1 MDFLKRIKY
10 KYLGDKAFYSAVLAL
25 FIPIVIQNGI
35 SSFVNLLDNLMVG
48 SVGEAQ
54 MNGVSLSNQLFF
66 VFNLCI
72 FGGMSG
78 AGIFAAQFFGAKDEK
93 GVRDCFRFMLI
104 VGLVICLA
112 GAFVI
117 GVFGSDLLDKFINP
131 DLSGTEEAIALELEK
146 AKNTKIA
153 GLEYIAIILLG
164 LAPFALTNAYAST
177 LRVAGET
184 KLPMYAGIA
193 GVFTNLALNWLLIFD
208 HLGHKGLG
216 VRGAAIATVISRY
229 VELGIILFVAYRRL
243 HNNGKYSF
251 LKDAYRHFHIPAKL
265 FKDIFIRSI
274 PLLVNELLWSVG
286 MTLLTRHYSLRG
298 LTVINAMTITSTISN
313 LFNVLVF
320 SMGTAVSVMVGK
332 SLGANDMEG
341 AKNNARK
348 IIVFCE
354 MICVVTCALL
364 IILSNVLPLAYS
376 KSSPEAKKL
385 ASSLLRSTALVMP
398 LNAFTHCTYF
408 TLRAGGKTF
417 ITFLF
422 DSVYTWVLPVPCS
435 LLLVKYTSLDI
446 VVIYEMIHM
455 LEIVKVTVGY
465 ILLKKGIWIH
475 NIVANEEV

>member
-1 MDFLKRIKY
+1 MSFWKRIKD
-10 KYLGDKAFYSAVLAL
+10 KYLGDRAFYSAVLAL

-54 MNGVSLSNQLFF
+54 MNGVSISNQLFF

-93 GVRDCFRFMLI
+93 GVKDCFRFMQI
-104 VGLVICLA
+104 VGLAICLA

-117 GVFGSDLLDKFINP
+117 GVFGPNLLDMFINP
-131 DLSGTEEAIALELEK
+131 DLSGSEEAIALELEK
-146 AKNTKIA
+146 AAHTKTA

-208 HLGHKGLG
+208 HFGHKGLG
-216 VRGAAIATVISRY
+216 VQGAAIATVISRY
-229 VELGIILFVAYRRL
+229 VELGIILFVAYRRMRKA
-243 HNNGKYSF
+243 GSYSF
-251 LKDAYRHFHIPAKL
+251 LKGAYRHFSIPAKL

-274 PLLVNELLWSVG
+274 PLLANELLWSLG
-286 MTLLTRHYSLRG
+286 MTFLTRHYSLRG
-298 LTVINAMTITSTISN
+298 LTMVNAMTITSTISN

-341 AKNNARK
+341 AKSNARK

-354 MICVVTCALL
+354 MICLVTCTVLILL
-364 IILSNVLPLAYS
+364 SGTLPLAYT

-385 ASSLLRSTALVMP
+385 ATSLLRSTALVMP

-408 TLRAGGKTF
+408 TLRAGGKTL

-422 DSVYTWVLPVPCS
+422 DSVYTWVLPVPLS
-435 LLLVKYTSLDI
+435 LILVKYTDLHI
-446 VVIYEMIHM
+446 VTIFELVQLMEV
-455 LEIVKVTVGY
+455 VKVTVGY
-465 ILLKKGIWIH
+465 ILLKKGIWIN
-475 NIVANEEV
+475 NIVSDQEA

>member
-10 KYLGDKAFYSAVLAL
+10 KYLGDRAFYSAVLAL

-54 MNGVSLSNQLFF
+54 MNGVSISNQLFF

-153 GLEYIAIILLG
+153 GLEYIVIILLG

-274 PLLVNELLWSVG
+274 PLLINELLWSVG